1 MERLLVSIGQEKA
14 RTESRARKRA
24 RDTPAT
30 SDPEPSSTGSTD
42 VDELHPALAAAAV
55 QSRFFNTVASV
66 IDQQRDRRVESGKAF
81 VARSSYALFMVVQ
94 AQKNFSYGPRWG
106 ALLYIC
112 FYLVSNAYA
121 DGPYSIDHSEGL
133 CVLEL
138 KHVLNALG
146 MGPGTMDPLDVDLM
160 KQARKWSREEHEVLS
175 KAIGDVWSCVADD
188 EKVKRAVRAV
198 LWPYQRAYL
207 LFRGNA

>member
-1 MERLLVSIGQEKA
+1 
-14 RTESRARKRA
+14 
-24 RDTPAT
+24 
-30 SDPEPSSTGSTD
+30 
-42 VDELHPALAAAAV
+42 LAAAAV
-55 QSRFFNTVASV
+55 QGRFFNTVASV

-121 DGPYSIDHSEGL
+121 DGPYDLDHSEGL
-133 CVLEL
+133 SVLEL
-138 KHVLNALG
+138 KQVLNALG
-146 MGPGTMDPLDVDLM
+146 MGPGTTDPLDADLM
-160 KQARKWSREEHEVLS
+160 KQARKWSREEDGVLS
-175 KAIGDVWSCVADD
+175 KAMGGVWSCVVDD